1 MARVTGFDHLVL
13 NCGDVEASLAW
24 YTDRLG
30 LEGFRV
36 TEWRSGAAPFPS
48 VRIDE
53 TTIIDL
59 LDAPRSGVNIDH
71 LCLVLE
77 PTDLRALA
85 ASGVFDVVGDGP
97 ISGLS
102 GACGVATS
110 LYVRDP
116 DRNVIEL
123 RCYEETA
130 NG

>member
-13 NCGDVEASLAW
+13 NCADVEASLAW

-30 LEGFRV
+30 LEALRV
-36 TEWRSGAAPFPS
+36 AEWRSGTVPFPS

-71 LCLVLE
+71 VCLVLE

-85 ASGVFDVVGDGP
+85 ASGDFDVVGDGP

-102 GACGVATS
+102 GARGVATS
-110 LYVRDP
+110 VYVRDP
-116 DRNVIEL
+116 DDNLIEL

-130 NG
+130 AG

>member
-1 MARVTGFDHLVL
+1 VARVTGFDHLVL
-13 NCGDVEASLAW
+13 NCADVEASLAW

-30 LEGFRV
+30 LEALRV
-36 TEWRSGAAPFPS
+36 AEWRSGTVPFPS

-71 LCLVLE
+71 VCLVLE

-85 ASGVFDVVGDGP
+85 ASGDFDVVGDGP

-102 GACGVATS
+102 GARGIATS
-110 LYVRDP
+110 VYVRDP
-116 DRNVIEL
+116 DDNLIEL

-130 NG
+130 TG

>member
-1 MARVTGFDHLVL
+1 VARVTGFDHLVL
-13 NCGDVEASLAW
+13 NCADVEASLAW

-30 LEGFRV
+30 LEALRV
-36 TEWRSGAAPFPS
+36 AEWRSGTVPFPS

-71 LCLVLE
+71 VCLVLE

-85 ASGVFDVVGDGP
+85 ASGDFDVVGDGP

-102 GACGVATS
+102 GARGVATS
-110 LYVRDP
+110 VYVRDP
-116 DRNVIEL
+116 DDNLIEL

-130 NG
+130 AG